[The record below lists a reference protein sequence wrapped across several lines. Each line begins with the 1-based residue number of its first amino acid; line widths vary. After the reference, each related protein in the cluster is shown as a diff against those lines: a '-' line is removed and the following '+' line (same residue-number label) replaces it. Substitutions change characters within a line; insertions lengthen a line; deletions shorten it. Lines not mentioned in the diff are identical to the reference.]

1 LNEDWRAFQEDMDR
15 WCDFVRVNSGFKD
28 VRYGVLTPKFNI
40 PSVMR
45 ETKGDG
51 DVIAIPLVLGEGMY
65 SKMLFPMLIGGTK
78 APLNMGVYSCSGLI
92 SPPMSLC
99 LSCMP
104 EEIGDPILMLGMEIS
119 DTMMG
124 MIMGG
129 EGDMSGMMEVFSRH
143 LLEEHGKQSIQYT
156 TEGLVPHPK
165 VVVWI
170 KDSVEDAVAGI
181 T

>member
-1 LNEDWRAFQEDMDR
+1 
-15 WCDFVRVNSGFKD
+15 
-28 VRYGVLTPKFNI
+28 
-40 PSVMR
+40 MR
-45 ETKGDG
+45 EAKGDG
-51 DVIAIPLVLGEGMY
+51 EVIAIPLVLGEGMY
-65 SKMLFPMLIGGTK
+65 SKMLFPMLIGGMK

-99 LSCMP
+99 LSYMP

-119 DTMMG
+119 DAM
-124 MIMGG
+124 MGG

-143 LLEEHGKQSIQYT
+143 LLREHGKQDIQYT

-165 VVVWI
+165 VVAWI